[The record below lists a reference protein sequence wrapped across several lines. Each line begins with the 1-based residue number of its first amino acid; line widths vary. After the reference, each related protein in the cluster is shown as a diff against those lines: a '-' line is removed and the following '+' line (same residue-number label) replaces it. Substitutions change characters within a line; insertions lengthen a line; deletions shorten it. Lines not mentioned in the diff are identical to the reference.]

1 MQKTLEVL
9 EQVRTT
15 LTLDYLSKDQD
26 EQNRAYTKL
35 IMKETEH
42 ETTLRESIENTE
54 QLDEAA
60 KKTALKGIEE
70 GYYMRRLVNAEYF
83 KRIKLIHITNDFV

>member
-35 IMKETEH
+35 IMKETED
-42 ETTLRESIENTE
+42 ETISRLSIENSE
-54 QLDEAA
+54 QLDETA
-60 KKTALKGIEE
+60 KSISLREIEE
-70 GYYMRRLVNAEYF
+70 GYYMRRLINADYY
-83 KRIKLIHITNDFV
+83 KRLKLI